1 MTEKQRDELRKIIH
15 GELERVCAKISQIEE
30 NVAPVAPD
38 VAIGRI
44 SRMDTIMNQE
54 INRSSL
60 NGLKLRRVRLEHA
73 LRRLSEPDFG
83 ECAECGEPIPMAR
96 LLAVPESDLCVHCAE

>member
-1 MTEKQRDELRKIIH
+1 MTEKQRAELKRTMLAEMEGLH
-15 GELERVCAKISQIEE
+15 AKIARIEE
-30 NVAPVAPD
+30 HVAPVAPD

-60 NGLKLRRVRLEHA
+60 SGLKLRRVRLEYA
-73 LRRLSEPDFG
+73 LRRISEPGFG

-96 LLAVPESDLCVHCAE
+96 LQAVPESDLCVQCAD